1 MKKWIM
7 LIWLLTTA
15 GIAQACDVCGCSA
28 GGSSFGLLPN
38 YHRHFMGIR
47 YQYRSF
53 LSEHHDAPGVFSTER
68 YHSAEVWGRWVL
80 GKRFQLFGQLPYNHY
95 TQEQEGAMR
104 SFDGLGDASLIAQ
117 VVVFNTGD
125 SLGLSWRH
133 GLQLGG
139 GVKLPTG
146 RSRAGEGSGDISP
159 SLLPGTG
166 SFDFPIQGLYTLR
179 YGKWGANL
187 EASYRINTANRDE
200 YRFGNRLNGSL
211 RVFYAPGKGKAIFMP
226 NAGIQ
231 FERGVRP
238 AIRVFGIPD
247 RRTGPVRPGRV
258 GSFFGEMGPG
268 LYVPASFEPTS
279 GGWLYPGQ
287 TALFDEPSIYFLT
300 TKTFHTMK
308 NTSVFFKALLIF
320 GLATPLFLSS
330 CDKEHEHNSAVIE
343 IDEPLA
349 GQVFEQGDTV
359 FIHAHATGEADLHG
373 YELTLTDLSTNAV
386 LFSETAHEHGLTLH
400 MESFWVNDIA
410 ATADVKLEVSVTLS
424 HEGDE
429 LETEAVEF
437 NCKS

>member
-95 TQEQEGAMR
+95 TQEQEGATR

-211 RVFYAPGKGKAIFMP
+211 RVFYAPEKGKAIFMP

-231 FERGVRP
+231 FERGESDLQSGYLVSLTGGQ
-238 AIRVFGIPD
+238 ALYALGGLEVFSGKW
-247 RRTGPVRPGRV
+247 
-258 GSFFGEMGPG
+258 G
-268 LYVPASFEPTS
+268 LGCTYQLPLNQHL
-279 GGWLYPGQ
+279 GG
-287 TALFDEPSIYFLT
+287 
-300 TKTFHTMK
+300 
-308 NTSVFFKALLIF
+308 
-320 GLATPLFLSS
+320 
-330 CDKEHEHNSAVIE
+330 
-343 IDEPLA
+343 
-349 GQVFEQGDTV
+349 
-359 FIHAHATGEADLHG
+359 G
-373 YELTLTDLSTNAV
+373 YIQAKPRFSTNL
-386 LFSETAHEHGLTLH
+386 LFI
-400 MESFWVNDIA
+400 F
-410 ATADVKLEVSVTLS
+410 
-424 HEGDE
+424 
-429 LETEAVEF
+429 
-437 NCKS
+437 